1 MKIFNSK
8 PIPLMLFLLN
18 SHKKVPMAGIN
29 SYLSTLTLLLF
40 LLIETWFIYEAGGS
54 PFNSEKVGM
63 IPLQGMN
70 LVWSKGGCVTQ
81 F

>member
-18 SHKKVPMAGIN
+18 SHKNVPMAGIN
-29 SYLSTLTLLLF
+29 SYLTTLTLLLF

-70 LVWSKGGCVTQ
+70 LVWSKGG
-81 F
+81 